1 MQYTANKIGKAWRP
15 VHILFADSN
24 HHNGFQYIHFEY
36 NCQRTSTGNSYILA
50 IDSRRSLVQGGVG
63 H

>member
-36 NCQRTSTGNSYILA
+36 NCQHTSTGNSYILA
-50 IDSRRSLVQGGVG
+50 IDSRRSLV
-63 H
+63 